1 MKNKAVICLLITM
14 AMSLSACGKVENTPA
29 ATVVA
34 TTEQTRATETETYTE
49 QVNVEETHET
59 ETSSSGSS
67 SSSSSSDV
75 LNIDKSEEDTSTEE
89 KYNQVKTEW
98 IQEKMD
104 EAINRFNETSMGEQ
118 DTVYL
123 NIDNNMIEFPIIGND
138 LTIMGFKDE
147 RVEEPVESWVET
159 NGDIRE
165 KNGIALNIGYLNNA
179 DKKQSRNECYI
190 GYLKPEDSEHI
201 SIFFQGSELIRPGIS
216 LIDFVSAL
224 QEHGFKMRYALGSQ
238 KIAGLD
244 LAEAGAGESV
254 NTVLHSDSDGTW
266 TVCFAS
272 GGIEDF
278 EAIAGKSKHAT
289 DDMRKQFNQRIC
301 QSNYTVTGND
311 KEGLVDIR
319 YDYNYIDCETLGKIY
334 DGFNK

>member
-1 MKNKAVICLLITM
+1 MRNKAVICLLVTM
-14 AMSLSACGKVENTPA
+14 AMSLGACGKVENTPA

-34 TTEQTRATETETYTE
+34 NTKQTTVNETE
-49 QVNVEETHET
+49 QVTVEETHET
-59 ETSSSGSS
+59 ETSSSSS
-67 SSSSSSDV
+67 SLSSGSGSGDA

-98 IQEKMD
+98 IQEKMN
-104 EAINRFNETSMGEQ
+104 ETINRFNETSMGEQ

-138 LTIMGFKDE
+138 LTILGFTDE
-147 RVEEPVESWVET
+147 RIEESVDSWAET

-165 KNGIALNIGYLNNA
+165 KNGIALNIGYLNNT

-190 GYLKPEDSEHI
+190 GYLKPEDNEHI
-201 SIFFQGSELIRPGIS
+201 SIFFQGSELIKPGTS
-216 LIDFVSAL
+216 LVDLVSAL
-224 QEHGFKMRYALGSQ
+224 QEHGFEMAYTLGSQ

-244 LAEAGAGESV
+244 LAEANAGDTV

-272 GGIEDF
+272 GSIDDF
-278 EAIAGKSKHAT
+278 EPVAGKSKHAT
-289 DDMRKQFNQRIC
+289 DEMRKQFTQRIC

-311 KEGLVDIR
+311 KEGLLEIR
-319 YDYNYIDCETLGKIY
+319 YDYSYIDCETLGKIY